1 VVACGLRPWSDS
13 PSRVLR
19 RARRLDVEL
28 VLSLKAP
35 VLLRGRR
42 RRYVTW
48 FTGTSI
54 IFIALASPVLL
65 SMKLSHEQVRNRLHS
80 TIFGLC
86 GLQPGSVWLPG
97 LAPSRRRSQNR
108 AGLQGLLDPF
118 YFAMTLTTGCEIA
131 FTILLVQLLRWDAK
145 CAHRIIISVH
155 LAAFAHPM
163 TRPPRRGRTLRV
175 SRGRWQASEPA
186 PQA

>member
-65 SMKLSHEQVRNRLHS
+65 SMKLSHEQVRIGCTAPFSGFAVYNPAR
-80 TIFGLC
+80 FGCLDWPPPVDAAKTE
-86 GLQPGSVWLPG
+86 PGC
-97 LAPSRRRSQNR
+97 R
-108 AGLQGLLDPF
+108 ASWIRF
-118 YFAMTLTTGCEIA
+118 
-131 FTILLVQLLRWDAK
+131 
-145 CAHRIIISVH
+145 IS
-155 LAAFAHPM
+155 P
-163 TRPPRRGRTLRV
+163 
-175 SRGRWQASEPA
+175 
-186 PQA
+186 

>member
-1 VVACGLRPWSDS
+1 MPQRRTPCLAARPQAGRARIGTVVACGLRPWSDS

-65 SMKLSHEQVRNRLHS
+65 SMKLSHEQVR
-80 TIFGLC
+80 T
-86 GLQPGSVWLPG
+86 V
-97 LAPSRRRSQNR
+97 A
-108 AGLQGLLDPF
+108 
-118 YFAMTLTTGCEIA
+118 
-131 FTILLVQLLRWDAK
+131 
-145 CAHRIIISVH
+145 
-155 LAAFAHPM
+155 
-163 TRPPRRGRTLRV
+163 
-175 SRGRWQASEPA
+175 
-186 PQA
+186 